1 MTMTETPKIKLN
13 KQTNGAALRGVPWV
27 FSNQIDMTPAAKAL
41 PPGCIVR
48 LADNQ
53 GRFLGAY
60 HFNPHS
66 LISARLLSRNH
77 DREIDARFYKERLQ
91 RALDLRER
99 LFDAPFYRLVHAEG
113 DGLPGLIIDRY
124 GDVLVVQ
131 ANTAGMD
138 ADTPMIVEALQKTL
152 RPSAIA
158 VISDS
163 KAREQEGLEPVSEIA
178 HGAAD
183 GLVTLQENG
192 VTYLADPIG
201 GQKTGWFFDHRRNR
215 AFMMELATQRSVLD
229 LYSYTGA
236 FGLACAKAGASS
248 VLSIDRSEPAMALA
262 RQAATLNAAS
272 QWQGE
277 TAEVFAWL
285 GKAEQKYDIVIAD
298 PPAFAKSKKDVPVA
312 RKGYEKLARQSAQLV
327 NPGGLLAM
335 ASCSYHVDGANFLA
349 ACVSGLREGGR
360 SARLIHS
367 AGAGP
372 DHPVHPSLPQ
382 TAYLKFLVFALD

>member
-1 MTMTETPKIKLN
+1 VNDYQKIKLN

-27 FSNQIDMTPAAKAL
+27 FSNQIEMSDVAKVVV
-41 PPGCIVR
+41 PGSIVR
-48 LADNQ
+48 LADKE
-53 GRFLGAY
+53 GRFLGLY

-77 DREIDARFYKERLQ
+77 DREIDGKYYKERLQ
-91 RALDLRER
+91 RALDLRVR
-99 LFDAPFYRLVHAEG
+99 LFDQPYYRLVHAEG

-124 GDVLVVQ
+124 DDVLVVQ
-131 ANTAGMD
+131 PNTAGMD
-138 ADTPMIVEALQKTL
+138 ADTPMIVEALQKL
-152 RPSAIA
+152 MKPAVIA

-163 KAREQEGLEPVSEIA
+163 KAREQEGLEPVNVMA
-178 HGAAD
+178 HGTVGD
-183 GLVTLQENG
+183 VVSLVENG

-215 AFMMELATQRSVLD
+215 AFMMELARGMSALD

-236 FGLACAKAGASS
+236 FGLACAKAGAAS
-248 VLSIDRSEPAMALA
+248 VLSVDRSETAMALA
-262 RQAATLNAAS
+262 RQAAAKNGFE

-277 TAEVFAWL
+277 TSEVFAWL
-285 GKAEQKYDIVIAD
+285 SQSKASYDIVMAD

-312 RKGYEKLARQSAQLV
+312 RKGYEKLARQSAQMV
-327 NPGGLLAM
+327 KPGGLLAM
-335 ASCSYHVDGANFLA
+335 ASCSYHVDGPNFLA
-349 ACVSGLREGGR
+349 SCVAGLREGGR
-360 SARLIHS
+360 AARLIHT

-382 TAYLKFLVFALD
+382 TAYLKFNVFALD

>member
-1 MTMTETPKIKLN
+1 MNDYPKIKLN

-27 FSNQIDMTPAAKAL
+27 FSNQIDMSDVAKVIV
-41 PPGCIVR
+41 PGSIVR

-53 GRFLGAY
+53 GRFLGVY

-77 DREIDARFYKERLQ
+77 DRVIDAKFYKERLQ
-91 RALDLRER
+91 RALDLRTR
-99 LFDAPFYRLVHAEG
+99 LFDQPFYRLVHAEG

-124 GDVLVVQ
+124 DDVLVVQ
-131 ANTAGMD
+131 PNTAGMD
-138 ADTPMIVEALQKTL
+138 ADTPLIVEALQKL
-152 RPSAIA
+152 FRSSAIS

-163 KAREQEGLEPVSEIA
+163 KAREQEGLEPVNILAQGEA
-178 HGAAD
+178 TGAVA
-183 GLVTLQENG
+183 LVENG
-192 VTYLADPIG
+192 VTYRADPIS

-215 AFMMELATQRSVLD
+215 SFMMELARGQAVLD

-236 FGLACAKAGASS
+236 FGLACAKAGATS
-248 VLSIDRSEPAMALA
+248 VLSVDRSEPAMILA
-262 RQAATLNAAS
+262 RQVAVENGLS

-277 TAEVFAWL
+277 TAEVFGWL
-285 GKAEQKYDIVIAD
+285 SASKTKFDIVIAD

-327 NPGGLLAM
+327 QAGGLLAM
-335 ASCSYHVDGANFLA
+335 ASCSYHVDAENFLA
-349 ACVSGLREGGR
+349 SCVAGLREGGR

-382 TAYLKFLVFALD
+382 TAYLKFNVFALD

>member
-1 MTMTETPKIKLN
+1 MTDYPKIKLN

-27 FSNQIDMTPAAKAL
+27 FSNQIEMNEVAKVVV
-41 PPGCIVR
+41 PGSVVR
-48 LADNQ
+48 LADKE

-77 DREIDARFYKERLQ
+77 DREIDGKFYKERLQ
-91 RALDLRER
+91 RALDLRTR
-99 LFDAPFYRLVHAEG
+99 LFAAPFYRLVHAEG

-124 GDVLVVQ
+124 DDVLVVQ
-131 ANTAGMD
+131 PNTAGMD
-138 ADTPMIVEALQKTL
+138 ADTPMIVEALQKL
-152 RPSAIA
+152 MRPSTIA

-163 KAREQEGLEPVSEIA
+163 KARTQEGLEPVSSIV
-178 HGAAD
+178 HGAVS
-183 GLVTLQENG
+183 GLVSLIENG

-215 AFMMELATQRSVLD
+215 AFMMELAANKSVLD

-236 FGLACAKAGASS
+236 FGLACAKAGAAS
-248 VLSIDRSEPAMALA
+248 VLSVDRSEPAMALA
-262 RQAATLNAAS
+262 RQAATQNALM

-285 GKAEQKYDIVIAD
+285 SQSKASFDIVMAD

-312 RKGYEKLARQSAQLV
+312 RKGYEKLARQSAQMV
-327 NPGGLLAM
+327 KPGGFLAM
-335 ASCSYHVDGANFLA
+335 ASCSYHIDGENFLES
-349 ACVSGLREGGR
+349 CVSGLREGGR
-360 SARLIHS
+360 SARLIHT
-367 AGAGP
+367 AAAGP

-382 TAYLKFLVFALD
+382 TAYLKFNVFALD

>member
-1 MTMTETPKIKLN
+1 MNDYPKIKLN

-27 FSNQIDMTPAAKAL
+27 FSNQIDMSDVAKVIV
-41 PPGCIVR
+41 PGSIVR
-48 LADNQ
+48 LADKE

-77 DREIDARFYKERLQ
+77 DREIDGKFYKERLQ
-91 RALDLRER
+91 RALDLRTR
-99 LFDAPFYRLVHAEG
+99 LFAAPFYRLVHAEG

-124 GDVLVVQ
+124 DDVLVVQ
-131 ANTAGMD
+131 PNTAGMD
-138 ADTPMIVEALQKTL
+138 TDTPLIVEALQKLL
-152 RPSAIA
+152 RPKVIA

-163 KAREQEGLEPVSEIA
+163 KAREQEGLEPVSLMAE
-178 HGAAD
+178 GAAD
-183 GLVTLQENG
+183 GDVSLVENG
-192 VTYLADPIG
+192 VTYLADPVG

-215 AFMMELATQRSVLD
+215 AFMMELAAGKAVLD

-236 FGLACAKAGASS
+236 FGLACAKAGAAS
-248 VLSIDRSEPAMALA
+248 VLSVDRSESAMALA
-262 RQAATLNAAS
+262 RQAANKNGFA

-285 GKAEQKYDIVIAD
+285 GQTKATFDMVMAD
-298 PPAFAKSKKDVPVA
+298 PPAFAKSKKDVPAA
-312 RKGYEKLARQSAQLV
+312 RKGYEKLARQSAQMV
-327 NPGGLLAM
+327 KPGGLLSI
-335 ASCSYHVDGANFLA
+335 ASCSYHMDGPNFLA

-360 SARLIHS
+360 SARLIHT

-382 TAYLKFLVFALD
+382 TAYLKFNVFALD